1 MFENLTDKLERSF
14 KILKGEGRITEI
26 NVAETLKEIRRA
38 LIDADVNYKVAKTFT
53 DEVKQKA
60 LGQDVLKAVK
70 PGQMMTKIVRDELAE
85 LMGGTATDIRLEGTP
100 AVILIA
106 GLQGS
111 GKTTF
116 SGKLASLLKS
126 KKGRQVLLV
135 AGGGSVKKNGAYD
148 AVAASLKEA
157 GLPWCELWGVQA
169 NPRSGKVYEGIDL
182 ARTEGVDFLLAIGGG
197 SVIDTAKAIGM
208 GVPYDGDF
216 WDFFTGKAKIE
227 HTLPIGTVL
236 TISAAGSEGSDSC
249 VITQE
254 DGNLKWGCPK
264 TDLIRPKFSVLDPI
278 YTYSLPDYQLACG
291 AVDMLAHLCER
302 YFTNTL
308 DVALTDRLCE
318 AVMKTIVDAAPKA
331 LADHSDYASHADLMW
346 AGMLAHN
353 NSCGIGR
360 DQDWASHQ
368 IEHELSAFYD
378 CAHGAG
384 LAVVMPAWM
393 EYVCGHDVMRF
404 ARFAVNVFGCEMDFA
419 HPERTAQA
427 GIRRLRD
434 FFRTLGMPATL
445 EEVGGRAE
453 DIPAMVAHRC
463 EKPNG
468 FPFGGFVK
476 VQEADMEA
484 ILRRCAN

>member
-1 MFENLTDKLERSF
+1 MQAFEFYCPTKIYFGKGAEARVGEAVKHFGGTKVFIVYGGHSAVKSGLIARIEQTLTDAGLEHMSF
-14 KILKGEGRITEI
+14 GGVQPNPRLSHAREG
-26 NVAETLKEIRRA
+26 V
-38 LIDADVNYKVAKTFT
+38 
-53 DEVKQKA
+53 QKA
-60 LGQDVLKAVK
+60 LAFGADF
-70 PGQMMTKIVRDELAE
+70 
-85 LMGGTATDIRLEGTP
+85 
-100 AVILIA
+100 IL
-106 GLQGS
+106 G
-111 GKTTF
+111 
-116 SGKLASLLKS
+116 
-126 KKGRQVLLV
+126 V
-135 AGGGSVKKNGAYD
+135 GGGSVMDTSKAI
-148 AVAASLKEA
+148 AH
-157 GLPWCELWGVQA
+157 GVA
-169 NPRSGKVYEGIDL
+169 NPETDIW
-182 ARTEGVDFLLAIGGG
+182 
-197 SVIDTAKAIGM
+197 
-208 GVPYDGDF
+208 DF
-216 WDFFTGKAKIE
+216 WSKKAALTK
-227 HTLPIGTVL
+227 TSRLGAVL

-264 TDLIRPKFSVLDPI
+264 TDLIRPKFSVLDPT

-302 YFTNTL
+302 YFTNTP

-445 EEVGGRAE
+445 AEVGGRAE

-476 VQEADMEA
+476 IQEVDMEA